1 MSFIHFEELNCK
13 NCYRCIRVCP
23 VKAIEFKSNQAR
35 IIDDAC
41 IYCCNCLKDCPQN
54 AKTVDTHLAKVRMM
68 LRTGDTV
75 IASLAPSFA
84 AYFEDPRELKERL
97 YALGFADVRETA
109 EAAVWVSQAYRRQ
122 YEAKGCLITTACPVI
137 VEYVEK
143 YYPQLIEWMA
153 AVDSPMI
160 AHAKWI
166 KQQNPEA
173 KVVFIGPCY
182 AKKQELVEHPG
193 WVDALLTFDGIELL
207 GRASVEA
214 AAPNRYVAEPGP
226 PDRSEHHPFFARMY
240 PVEGGIITTTFGE
253 SIVSPRHRTL
263 SGIDNCK
270 RLFESLK
277 EAPKGY
283 FLELNACEGGCING
297 PVSGQ
302 RYNML
307 EKQERINQYSRTI
320 HAQLPG
326 DPPPFTSLQRSFR
339 DKSKAPAPHTE
350 AEIRSILAKI
360 GKTSQEDELNC
371 GACGYSSCRDKAKA
385 VLDGKAELYMC
396 MPYMQAR
403 AESFAHVVLE
413 KTPNAVIAV
422 SDQLLVK
429 EANDA
434 AAAFFQLS
442 PKHLIGLP
450 LEFLIDLND
459 MPLSETEPV
468 RRKAFF
474 PDLGKTAII
483 TASYVAEQQL
493 YLVILHDL
501 TEREQEQERLKALK
515 QETVEMAQKVIENQ
529 MRVAQEIAS
538 LLGETT
544 AETKVTLTKLKQ
556 LLLQE

>member
-1 MSFIHFEELNCK
+1 MSFIHFEESNCK
-13 NCYRCIRVCP
+13 NCYRCIRGCP
-23 VKAIEFKSNQAR
+23 VKAIEFKNNQAR
-35 IIDDAC
+35 IIDESC
-41 IYCCNCLKDCPQN
+41 IYCCNCLKECPQN

-68 LRTGDTV
+68 LRSGDTV

-84 AYFEDPRELKERL
+84 AYFEDPDELKERL
-97 YALGFADVRETA
+97 YALGFAEIRETA
-109 EAAVWVSQAYRRQ
+109 EAAEWVSRAYHEE
-122 YEAKGCLITTACPVI
+122 YAIKGSLMTTACPVV
-137 VEYVEK
+137 VEHVQK
-143 YYPQLIEWMA
+143 YYPHLISSMA

-166 KQQNPEA
+166 KQQRPRA

-182 AKKQELVEHPG
+182 AKKQELVEQPG
-193 WVDALLTFDGIELL
+193 WVDALLTFDGIEML
-207 GRASVEA
+207 GRYHAELSA
-214 AAPNRYVAEPGP
+214 ARELVGSHPAEPLP
-226 PDRSEHHPFFARMY
+226 ELVARLY
-240 PVEGGIITTTFGE
+240 PIEGGVISTTFKNG
-253 SIVSPRHRTL
+253 SGSLRHRTI
-263 SGIDNCK
+263 SGIENCR

-277 EAPKGY
+277 EPPQGY
-283 FLELNACEGGCING
+283 FIELNACEGGCING
-297 PVSGQ
+297 PVSGN
-302 RYNML
+302 RYTML
-307 EKQERINQYSRTI
+307 EKQDRIEAYSRTRPVQ
-320 HAQLPG
+320 AAEN
-326 DPPPFTSLQRSFR
+326 PPALEALVRPFR
-339 DKSKAPAPHTE
+339 DKSLAPSPHTE
-350 AEIRSILAKI
+350 ADIRAVLAKI
-360 GKTSQEDELNC
+360 GKAGRDDEWNC

-413 KTPNAVIAV
+413 RTPNAVIAV
-422 SDQLLVK
+422 TDQLLVK

-442 PKHLIGLP
+442 LKHLLGLP
-450 LEFLIDLND
+450 LEFLIDLGD
-459 MPLSETEPV
+459 MPLSETEPI

-474 PDLGKTAII
+474 PDLRKTAII
-483 TASYVAEQQL
+483 TASFVPEHQL